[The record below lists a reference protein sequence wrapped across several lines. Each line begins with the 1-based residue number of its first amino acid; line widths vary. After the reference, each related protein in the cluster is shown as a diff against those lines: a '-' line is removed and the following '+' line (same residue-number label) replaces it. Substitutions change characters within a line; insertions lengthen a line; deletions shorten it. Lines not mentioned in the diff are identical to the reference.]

1 MDQNFRSGFIAVVG
15 RANVG
20 KSTII
25 NRLTGE
31 KISIISNKPQTTR
44 NRILAIRTDETSQMI
59 FVDTPGVHNAR
70 NKLGEFMNSEARGA
84 VGDADAVLLMVSA
97 LDQPGKYE
105 ESLIEQFRGL
115 PAVLGIN
122 KIDLLKDKEKL
133 LPLIEAYHALYP
145 FTAIIPISA
154 LKKDGTKAVFDELYK
169 LLPEGP
175 MFYPED
181 QITDQPEK
189 QIAAEIIRE
198 KVLHL
203 FDKEVPHGTAV
214 FIDVYK
220 DEPKLLTIKATI
232 YCEKNSHK
240 SMLIGAGGS
249 ALKRVGTRARIDIEK
264 ITGKKVYL
272 ELFVKPKTDWR
283 NKKSILDE
291 LGYKK
296 V

>member
-1 MDQNFRSGFIAVVG
+1 MDKNFRSGFIAVVG

-133 LPLIEAYHALYP
+133 LPLIEAYNKLYP

-214 FIDVYK
+214 FIDVYN

-232 YCEKNSHK
+232 YCEKTSHK

-264 ITGKKVYL
+264 LTGKKVYL
-272 ELFVKPKTDWR
+272 DLFVKPKTDWR
-283 NKKSILDE
+283 NKRSILDE